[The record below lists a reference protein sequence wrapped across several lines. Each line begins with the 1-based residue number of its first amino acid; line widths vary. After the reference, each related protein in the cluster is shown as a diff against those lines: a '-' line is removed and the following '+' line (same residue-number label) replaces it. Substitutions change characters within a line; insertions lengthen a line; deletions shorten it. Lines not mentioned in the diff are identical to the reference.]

1 MKKTFKYLLVMLL
14 VLVMLIFVSCSP
26 SEGEQKSFH
35 KQHNRKKAEELHND
49 LLTCTGT
56 NLTRK
61 DMTQLINDY
70 KKIQKKWNGK
80 DFTDTN
86 DDNIKI
92 VLDLQL
98 VKPEEHEYDENTR
111 YEITILEKDKLGFEK
126 GLKVSVIRDSS
137 TDETET
143 DPESQEEAETTP
155 AETESG
161 LPATEIE
168 GTYTVSS
175 VLTVR
180 MKGKDEDEAWRDIE
194 SDEFTVTFNV
204 TAVDDKTI
212 RLDIN
217 GVKFGEGPYDPTTGI
232 CEFKIASEF
241 NEAMKTAKPDDRTRQ
256 FTFSNDSEQIRFKG
270 IIVGGGDE
278 DSVMLGI
285 REG

>member
-1 MKKTFKYLLVMLL
+1 MKKSFKYLLVLL
-14 VLVMLIFVSCSP
+14 FVFTMLIFVSCSDDK
-26 SEGEQKSFH
+26 EDLINGAKEFNLDQADK
-35 KQHNRKKAEELHND
+35 LHRD
-49 LLTCTGT
+49 LLRCTGT
-56 NLTRK
+56 NLTR
-61 DMTQLINDY
+61 DEMAQLVYDY
-70 KKIQKKWNGK
+70 EKVQKKWNGEEFH
-80 DFTDTN
+80 DPNDTS
-86 DDNIKI
+86 II
-92 VLDLQL
+92 VVLDLQL
-98 VKPEEHEYDENTR
+98 VTPGKHEHDENTR

-126 GLKVSVIRDSS
+126 GLKVSVMNNSS

-143 DPESQEEAETTP
+143 DTESQEEETTL

-168 GTYTVSS
+168 GAYTVSS

-212 RLDIN
+212 RFDLS

-241 NEAMKTAKPDDRTRQ
+241 DEAMKNAKPDDRTRQ
-256 FTFSNDSEQIRFKG
+256 FTFTNDDEQIRFKG
-270 IIVGGGDE
+270 IILGGGDE
-278 DSVMLGI
+278 DSVMLGVK
-285 REG
+285 EG

>member
-1 MKKTFKYLLVMLL
+1 MKKTFKYLLVILFVFM
-14 VLVMLIFVSCSP
+14 MLIFVSCNDN
-26 SEGEQKSFH
+26 EDDWKFDQKNAALEQ
-35 KQHNRKKAEELHND
+35 AEQLHRD
-49 LLTCTGT
+49 LLKCTGT
-56 NLTRK
+56 NLTR
-61 DMTQLINDY
+61 DEMAQLVYDY
-70 KKIQKKWNGK
+70 EKVQKKWNGAK
-80 DFTDTN
+80 FFDPYDEKN
-86 DDNIKI
+86 NV

-98 VKPEEHEYDENTR
+98 VTPGKHEHDENTR

-126 GLKVSVIRDSS
+126 GLKVSVMNNSS

-143 DPESQEEAETTP
+143 DAESQEEETTL

-168 GTYTVSS
+168 GAYTVSS

-212 RLDIN
+212 RLDLN
-217 GVKFGEGPYDPTTGI
+217 GVKFGEGPYDPATGI

-241 NEAMKTAKPDDRTRQ
+241 DEAMKTAKPDDRTRQ
-256 FTFSNDSEQIRFKG
+256 FTFSNDNEQIRFKG
-270 IIVGGGDE
+270 IIVGGGDD

-285 REG
+285 KEG